1 MSRMGRRYALK
12 AKEAKLIIR
21 TVSERM
27 KISLEASLGTKPNI
41 EVVEADFGQI
51 FLIKGKPL
59 LFKIGDNVFPTLF
72 FEELSAQIPKIVVD
86 MGAVPYV
93 CKGADIMAPGI
104 VRIEGTFSKG
114 DVVVVVDEKHGK
126 PLAIGESLH
135 DSENARA
142 TKKGAVVQ
150 NRHFVSDMIWNFAKT
165 LAQ

>member
-1 MSRMGRRYALK
+1 MSHKSRRYSLK
-12 AKEAKLIIR
+12 SKEAKLIISR
-21 TVSERM
+21 VSEKM
-27 KISLEASLGTKPNI
+27 KIDLEAIVGTKPNI

-59 LFKIGDNVFPTLF
+59 LFKVGENVFPTLF
-72 FEELSAQIPKIVVD
+72 FNELSSKIPKIVVD

-93 CKGADIMAPGI
+93 CKGADVMAPGI

-114 DVVVVVDEKHGK
+114 DVVMVTDEKYGK
-126 PLAIGESLH
+126 TLAIGESLH
-135 DSENARA
+135 DSETARA

>member
-1 MSRMGRRYALK
+1 MSRMGRRHTLK
-12 AKEAKLIIR
+12 SKEAKLIMNK
-21 TVSERM
+21 VSERM
-27 KISLEASLGTKPNI
+27 KINFEAILGTKPNI

-114 DVVVVVDEKHGK
+114 DVVVVVDEKYGK
-126 PLAIGESLH
+126 TLAIGEALY
-135 DSENARA
+135 DSETAKA

-150 NRHFVSDMIWNFAKT
+150 NRHFVSDMIWNFAKI